1 MITPRLIIP
10 CLLLAMAGSALAS
23 GASPTRPPRPP
34 RSGQST
40 PTERMNDA
48 KYALGKAVFTRKAP
62 LTRNTRASKQD
73 KARLEELAG
82 RSGTAGR
89 HLPSLAGRLSADQL
103 DALEYYVA
111 HRYPAGV
118 ARR

>member
-1 MITPRLIIP
+1 MITARLIIP

-34 RSGQST
+34 RSAQAA
-40 PTERMNDA
+40 PAERMDDA
-48 KYALGKAVFTRKAP
+48 KYAAGKAVFTGKAP
-62 LTRNTRASKQD
+62 MARNTGASKQER
-73 KARLEELAG
+73 ARLETLA
-82 RSGTAGR
+82 RQSGTAGR
-89 HLPSLAGRLSADQL
+89 NLPSLAGRLSADQL